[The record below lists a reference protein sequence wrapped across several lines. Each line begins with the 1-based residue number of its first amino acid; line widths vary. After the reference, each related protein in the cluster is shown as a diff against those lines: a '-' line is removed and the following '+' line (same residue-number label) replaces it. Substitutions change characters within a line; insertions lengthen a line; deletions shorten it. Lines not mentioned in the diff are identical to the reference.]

1 MGDGSVRRIPSDTD
15 ESIIRAMITRNGGE
29 KNTLPGKAYLPPAR

>member
-1 MGDGSVRRIPSDTD
+1 MGDRSVRRIPSDTD

-29 KNTLPGKAYLPPAR
+29 KTMLPAEVYLPPAR